1 MAEFIKVVA
10 LGDACP
16 LPVVKAKKAISEL
29 QGAGQVEVLVDNEI
43 AVQNLTKMAQQKC
56 YQYSAEKLE
65 ERKYRVLFTLGEAV
79 DAPAEQAPVC
89 VPDARTDTVVAI
101 SAAVM
106 GDGNEE
112 LGKTLLKAFV
122 FALTQQDKLPKTILF
137 YNGGAALTCEGSAML
152 EDLKALEAQG
162 VEILTCGTCLNFYG
176 LTEKLAVDN
185 AATTLHKPPQVEQA
199 ILEALHTAGNPGRG
213 AHEPTLHAARIVLDT
228 RLALAEL
235 FHAPDPSCIV
245 FAANATMALNT
256 VLNGVLHPG
265 DHVITTVCE
274 HNSVL
279 RPLYR
284 LRAQGV
290 EVSFTGVDA
299 SARLCYDQWEALL
312 RPTTRALVVTGA
324 SNVTGNGTNLVR
336 AADFAHR
343 HGLLF
348 IVDAAQTA
356 GAQPSDVQ
364 RLGIDALCFTGHKA
378 LLGPQGTGGA
388 YVRPGLQI
396 APLLV
401 GGSGVHSFD
410 EVHPLQMPTALE
422 AGTLNVHGLAGLCAG
437 VQWLLEQGVENLA
450 AREAALARLFYEQ
463 VRTAPGVTVYGDMTM
478 QPRAPIVAL
487 NIGQEDSARV
497 ADILWE
503 DYGICVRAGAHCAPL
518 MHKALGTAEQGV
530 VRFSFSH
537 FNTEQEVQQAA
548 QAVCALARELLCE

>member
-1 MAEFIKVVA
+1 MIY
-10 LGDACP
+10 L
-16 LPVVKAKKAISEL
+16 
-29 QGAGQVEVLVDNEI
+29 
-43 AVQNLTKMAQQKC
+43 
-56 YQYSAEKLE
+56 
-65 ERKYRVLFTLGEAV
+65 
-79 DAPAEQAPVC
+79 
-89 VPDARTDTVVAI
+89 
-101 SAAVM
+101 
-106 GDGNEE
+106 
-112 LGKTLLKAFV
+112 
-122 FALTQQDKLPKTILF
+122 
-137 YNGGAALTCEGSAML
+137 
-152 EDLKALEAQG
+152 
-162 VEILTCGTCLNFYG
+162 
-176 LTEKLAVDN
+176 DN

-199 ILEALHTAGNPGRG
+199 ILKALHTAGNPGRG

-290 EVSFTGVDA
+290 EVSFTGVDVA
-299 SARLCYDQWEALL
+299 ARLCYDQWEALL

-324 SNVTGNGTNLVR
+324 SNVTGNGTDLAR

-343 HGLLF
+343 HSLLF

-356 GAQPSDVQ
+356 GAQPIDVQ
-364 RLGIDALCFTGHKA
+364 RLGIE
-378 LLGPQGTGGA
+378 GTGGA
-388 YVRPGLQI
+388 YVRPSLRV

-410 EVHPLQMPTALE
+410 ETHPLQMPTALE

-437 VQWLLEQGVENLA
+437 VRWLLEQGVENLA

-463 VRTAPGVTVYGDMTM
+463 VRTAPGVTVYGDMAM
-478 QPRAPIVAL
+478 QSRAPIVAL
-487 NIGQEDSARV
+487 NIAQEDSARV

-518 MHKALGTAEQGV
+518 MHKALGTVEQGV

-548 QAVCALARELLCE
+548 QAVCALAREILCE